1 MDNENKTRWILLI
14 YNLPTKPSN
23 FRVKIWRRIQKLGAV
38 GIRNSGY
45 ILPNKGSCLED
56 FQWLKR
62 EIVDLGGEASIFF
75 VNSVDDLENAEI
87 ERLFNESRNHDY
99 GAVIKDCR
107 ELSNQLN
114 KEINR
119 DIAYDK
125 IERYESKFKKIV
137 SRFNEI
143 SNIDFFSAS
152 IGLEA
157 ENELEKFRIC
167 LSQIREP
174 EPETVGLMIER
185 VDKGSLKGKIWVTRK
200 ELHIDRIASG
210 WFIRKFIDNGAKF
223 DFINEDEYVQKEDH
237 ITFDMYDA
245 EFGHH
250 GEYCTFE
257 IFIRRLG
264 LINEYA
270 LTEIAEIVHDI
281 DLKDAKFGRIEVS
294 GIDGVITGLGKICKD
309 DYHLLELGEK
319 IFDALYA
326 RMQ

>member
-1 MDNENKTRWILLI
+1 MGNGNKTHWILLM

-23 FRVKIWRRIQKLGAV
+23 FRVRIWRRIQKLGAV

-45 ILPNKGSCLED
+45 ILPDKGSCLED

-75 VNSVDDLENAEI
+75 VNSIDDLENAEI
-87 ERLFNESRNHDY
+87 ERLFNESRDHDY
-99 GAVIKDCR
+99 STVIKDCR
-107 ELSNQLN
+107 ELSNQL
-114 KEINR
+114 EINR
-119 DIAYDK
+119 SIAYDK

-143 SNIDFFSAS
+143 SNIDFFSIS
-152 IGLEA
+152 LGSEA
-157 ENELEKFRIC
+157 ENELEKFRARI
-167 LSQIREP
+167 SQIKEP
-174 EPETVGLMIER
+174 KPETDGLVIGK
-185 VDKGSLKGKIWVTRK
+185 VDKGSLKDKVWVTRK
-200 ELHIDRIASG
+200 GLHIDRIASG
-210 WFIRKFIDNGAKF
+210 WLIRKFIDNETKF
-223 DFINEDEYVQKEDH
+223 DFINEDEYVQKEGY
-237 ITFDMYDA
+237 IPFDMYDA

-257 IFIRRLG
+257 IFIRRLE
-264 LINEYA
+264 LISEHA

-281 DLKDAKFGRIEVS
+281 DLKDAKFGRIEAR
-294 GIDGVITGLGKICKD
+294 GIDEVITGLGKICKD
-309 DYHLLELGEK
+309 DYQLLELGEK